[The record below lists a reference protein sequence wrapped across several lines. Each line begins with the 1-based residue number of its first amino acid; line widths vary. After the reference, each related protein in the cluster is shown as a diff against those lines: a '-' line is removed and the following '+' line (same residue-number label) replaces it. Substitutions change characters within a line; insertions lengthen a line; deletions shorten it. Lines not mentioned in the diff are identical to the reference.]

1 MRGLPDL
8 IEQTTLGS
16 VVETSG
22 VGLHTAVPVRIS
34 LLPAPPDT
42 GYVFRRTDLGDFE
55 IPATVESVA
64 HCSYATTLMRTGV
77 MLSTVEHVLAALRG
91 CGIDNAYVDVDNLE
105 VPIMDGSSEA
115 FAEMI
120 ERAGIT
126 EQPLARR
133 ALLVR
138 KTISASSGNRSITI
152 EPSDVY
158 EIDCTIDFPHPFIG
172 VQRRSVTL
180 DNGSFA
186 RDIAS
191 ARTFGF
197 IEEVEALRRANLIRG
212 GSLDNAILLTQHG
225 MLNET
230 GLRFSD
236 EFVRHK
242 ILDIIG
248 DLALLGMTI
257 LGRVKAER
265 SGHLL
270 HAALMS
276 SLLRNRPAWE
286 IVDLLYPVETQ
297 TSTRG

>member
-1 MRGLPDL
+1 
-8 IEQTTLGS
+8 
-16 VVETSG
+16 
-22 VGLHTAVPVRIS
+22 
-34 LLPAPPDT
+34 
-42 GYVFRRTDLGDFE
+42 
-55 IPATVESVA
+55 
-64 HCSYATTLMRTGV
+64 
-77 MLSTVEHVLAALRG
+77 
-91 CGIDNAYVDVDNLE
+91 
-105 VPIMDGSSEA
+105 
-115 FAEMI
+115 MI
-120 ERAGIT
+120 ESAGLA

-133 ALLVR
+133 ALQVR
-138 KTISASSGNRSITI
+138 EKVSATAGNRSITI
-152 EPSDVY
+152 EPADAY
-158 EIDCTIDFPHPFIG
+158 EIDCIIDFPHPLIG
-172 VQRRSVTL
+172 IQHRSITL

-212 GSLDNAILLTQHG
+212 GSLDNAIVLTRHG

-242 ILDIIG
+242 ILDIVG

-257 LGRVKAER
+257 LGHVKAER

-276 SLLRNRPAWE
+276 SLLRNRAAWE
-286 IVDLLYPVETQ
+286 IVDVPAPVAAPA
-297 TSTRG
+297 SLSA